1 MAAAVA
7 FVERLRKGQAWV
19 PTIKLVIAYS
29 QVISSIPSVY
39 DVVMPDLFNDWIG
52 WLNFFSFRWAF
63 EVGVPSACVGGGLA
77 ERIAVYGL
85 APLVL
90 MLALPLL
97 AALYEG
103 AMAAHARLTALARER
118 SGRPRRASDGLRGLM
133 LRTVPGML
141 LIAFISLI
149 AVSHR
154 MFSVFD
160 CMSFEADS
168 LSSPPRSSDFVAT
181 DLSVACDDKEVWRGE
196 SSEYA
201 RVKLIA
207 ALLIVVW
214 PVGMPLAFVIVLF
227 SLRHSFRTC
236 RGTRLTRATSFLHR
250 EFEPPFFYWEPIV
263 LGQRL
268 FITGWIQLIPNHL
281 QVIRIFVG
289 TLVTLTYATVL
300 MFLKP
305 YLSLKVDMVS
315 IASQFSLVIVLL
327 CALLLKVGATQPARP
342 ADPLSSAQMCPERM
356 YKPPRRRSASASPA
370 PPRPVCPLW
379 QVYDLTDS
387 AGIAAD
393 VTGFA
398 TKDAMSVFLII
409 ITFSILAV
417 FLVVAAVELISDS
430 RTKTLRLI
438 KTRKPPVLQLGKG
451 QSFHLFLSH
460 TWSTAQ
466 DQVAI
471 IKHMLQA
478 QLPGARIFLDVDDL
492 DDIGALEAYVEESQA
507 VLIFLSRGYLTSRNC
522 LRELDYAIAQRKP
535 LVVVHEADP
544 SKGGLSLEV
553 LRLEFEKY
561 EQQKRGFIV
570 GERYSH
576 EKRGLGTVVAVDKES
591 GTVTIT
597 FDEKGD
603 THGYR
608 PSSQHKLRLLDASS
622 DSDSAIAYLFDQQP
636 IIRWMRT
643 AEFQAI
649 SMRKIAEGMVA
660 AMPQFVE
667 SKGDVS
673 LYIPG
678 ALHRQNMVLPPGVM
692 VYTSRFCPG
701 AAAFAAEMQEYLES
715 DRLSA
720 KDEKPSEAGVSRQE
734 SRSRRASMRGALP
747 AGLTRQDS
755 SKESSKGRRSSMRGA
770 LPAGLSKSL
779 SEMDFSTEDVEA
791 LATPGSALTHM
802 LLYLNQHTFQGD
814 DGDELFDEVRAA
826 QKRGLE
832 ILLVHECDEER
843 HGCAFE
849 TFFEQT
855 PQLLITEG
863 LYNQLAITCHAPPF
877 RQVSLSLAVKA
888 LGGQPKRSAGSQGA
902 RRRSDS
908 STAGAPASL
917 APVQPSEES
926 RVPPTEV
933 EVKFTSV

>member
-1 MAAAVA
+1 M
-7 FVERLRKGQAWV
+7 
-19 PTIKLVIAYS
+19 
-29 QVISSIPSVY
+29 
-39 DVVMPDLFNDWIG
+39 
-52 WLNFFSFRWAF
+52 WL
-63 EVGVPSACVGGGLA
+63 
-77 ERIAVYGL
+77 
-85 APLVL
+85 
-90 MLALPLL
+90 
-97 AALYEG
+97 
-103 AMAAHARLTALARER
+103 
-118 SGRPRRASDGLRGLM
+118 
-133 LRTVPGML
+133 
-141 LIAFISLI
+141 
-149 AVSHR
+149 
-154 MFSVFD
+154 
-160 CMSFEADS
+160 
-168 LSSPPRSSDFVAT
+168 
-181 DLSVACDDKEVWRGE
+181 
-196 SSEYA
+196 
-201 RVKLIA
+201 
-207 ALLIVVW
+207 
-214 PVGMPLAFVIVLF
+214 
-227 SLRHSFRTC
+227 
-236 RGTRLTRATSFLHR
+236 
-250 EFEPPFFYWEPIV
+250 
-263 LGQRL
+263 
-268 FITGWIQLIPNHL
+268 
-281 QVIRIFVG
+281 
-289 TLVTLTYATVL
+289 
-300 MFLKP
+300 
-305 YLSLKVDMVS
+305 
-315 IASQFSLVIVLL
+315 
-327 CALLLKVGATQPARP
+327 
-342 ADPLSSAQMCPERM
+342 
-356 YKPPRRRSASASPA
+356 
-370 PPRPVCPLW
+370 LW
-379 QVYDLTDS
+379 QVDDLTDS

-409 ITFSILAV
+409 VTFSILAV

-597 FDEKGD
+597 FDDKGD

-608 PSSQHKLRLLDASS
+608 PSSQHKLRLLDASG
-622 DSDSAIAYLFDQQP
+622 DSGDSAIAYLFDHQP

-660 AMPQFVE
+660 AMPQFVS

-701 AAAFAAEMQEYLES
+701 AAAFAAEMQDYLES

-720 KDEKPSEAGVSRQE
+720 KDPEKPSEAGVSRQE

-747 AGLTRQDS
+747 AGLTRQ
-755 SKESSKGRRSSMRGA
+755 ESSKGRRASMRGG

-779 SEMDFSTEDVEA
+779 SEMDFSTEDTEA
-791 LATPGSALTHM
+791 LATSGSALTHM

-826 QKRGLE
+826 QRRGLE
-832 ILLVHECDEER
+832 ILLIHECDEER

-877 RQVSLSLAVKA
+877 RQVSLALAVKA
-888 LGGQPKRSAGSQGA
+888 LGGQPKRSAGSQGSSQGA
-902 RRRSDS
+902 RPRLSGS
-908 STAGAPASL
+908 SARGLLRDGLAAAASL

-926 RVPPTEV
+926 RVPPTDSAGSSPSAPSAAAAWRRAGAKAGAVAKLGAGIDRHSSRELLDQLPV
-933 EVKFTSV
+933 HVPTPSPARKLEVKSTSV

>member
-1 MAAAVA
+1 
-7 FVERLRKGQAWV
+7 
-19 PTIKLVIAYS
+19 
-29 QVISSIPSVY
+29 
-39 DVVMPDLFNDWIG
+39 
-52 WLNFFSFRWAF
+52 
-63 EVGVPSACVGGGLA
+63 
-77 ERIAVYGL
+77 
-85 APLVL
+85 
-90 MLALPLL
+90 
-97 AALYEG
+97 
-103 AMAAHARLTALARER
+103 
-118 SGRPRRASDGLRGLM
+118 
-133 LRTVPGML
+133 
-141 LIAFISLI
+141 
-149 AVSHR
+149 
-154 MFSVFD
+154 
-160 CMSFEADS
+160 
-168 LSSPPRSSDFVAT
+168 
-181 DLSVACDDKEVWRGE
+181 
-196 SSEYA
+196 
-201 RVKLIA
+201 
-207 ALLIVVW
+207 
-214 PVGMPLAFVIVLF
+214 
-227 SLRHSFRTC
+227 
-236 RGTRLTRATSFLHR
+236 
-250 EFEPPFFYWEPIV
+250 
-263 LGQRL
+263 
-268 FITGWIQLIPNHL
+268 
-281 QVIRIFVG
+281 
-289 TLVTLTYATVL
+289 
-300 MFLKP
+300 
-305 YLSLKVDMVS
+305 
-315 IASQFSLVIVLL
+315 
-327 CALLLKVGATQPARP
+327 
-342 ADPLSSAQMCPERM
+342 MCL
-356 YKPPRRRSASASPA
+356 
-370 PPRPVCPLW
+370 LW

-409 ITFSILAV
+409 VTFSILAV

-597 FDEKGD
+597 FDDKGD

-608 PSSQHKLRLLDASS
+608 PSSQHKLRLLDASG
-622 DSDSAIAYLFDQQP
+622 DSGDSAIAYLFDHQP

-660 AMPQFVE
+660 AMPQFVH

-692 VYTSRFCPG
+692 VYASRFCPG
-701 AAAFAAEMQEYLES
+701 AAAFAAEMQDYLES

-720 KDEKPSEAGVSRQE
+720 KDPEKPSEAGVSRQE

-747 AGLTRQDS
+747 AGLTGQ
-755 SKESSKGRRSSMRGA
+755 ESSKGRRASMRGG

-779 SEMDFSTEDVEA
+779 SEMDFSTEDTEA

-826 QKRGLE
+826 QRRGLE
-832 ILLVHECDEER
+832 ILLIHECDEER

-877 RQVSLSLAVKA
+877 RQVSLALAVKA
-888 LGGQPKRSAGSQGA
+888 LGGQPKRSAGSQGSSQGA
-902 RRRSDS
+902 RPRLSGS
-908 STAGAPASL
+908 SARGLLRDGLAAAASL
-917 APVQPSEES
+917 APVQPSESGSLRDGLAAVVTEVASLAPVQPSES
-926 RVPPTEV
+926 RVV
-933 EVKFTSV
+933 EVQSTSV

>member
-1 MAAAVA
+1 M
-7 FVERLRKGQAWV
+7 
-19 PTIKLVIAYS
+19 
-29 QVISSIPSVY
+29 
-39 DVVMPDLFNDWIG
+39 
-52 WLNFFSFRWAF
+52 WL
-63 EVGVPSACVGGGLA
+63 
-77 ERIAVYGL
+77 
-85 APLVL
+85 
-90 MLALPLL
+90 
-97 AALYEG
+97 
-103 AMAAHARLTALARER
+103 
-118 SGRPRRASDGLRGLM
+118 
-133 LRTVPGML
+133 
-141 LIAFISLI
+141 
-149 AVSHR
+149 
-154 MFSVFD
+154 
-160 CMSFEADS
+160 
-168 LSSPPRSSDFVAT
+168 
-181 DLSVACDDKEVWRGE
+181 
-196 SSEYA
+196 
-201 RVKLIA
+201 
-207 ALLIVVW
+207 
-214 PVGMPLAFVIVLF
+214 
-227 SLRHSFRTC
+227 
-236 RGTRLTRATSFLHR
+236 
-250 EFEPPFFYWEPIV
+250 
-263 LGQRL
+263 
-268 FITGWIQLIPNHL
+268 
-281 QVIRIFVG
+281 
-289 TLVTLTYATVL
+289 
-300 MFLKP
+300 
-305 YLSLKVDMVS
+305 
-315 IASQFSLVIVLL
+315 
-327 CALLLKVGATQPARP
+327 
-342 ADPLSSAQMCPERM
+342 
-356 YKPPRRRSASASPA
+356 
-370 PPRPVCPLW
+370 LW

-409 ITFSILAV
+409 VTFSILAV

-597 FDEKGD
+597 FDDKGD

-622 DSDSAIAYLFDQQP
+622 NNDSAITYLFDQQP

-701 AAAFAAEMQEYLES
+701 AAAFAAEMQDYLES

-720 KDEKPSEAGVSRQE
+720 KDPEKPSEAGVSRQE

-747 AGLTRQDS
+747 AGLTRQ
-755 SKESSKGRRSSMRGA
+755 ESSKGRRASMRGG

-826 QKRGLE
+826 QRRGLE
-832 ILLVHECDEER
+832 ILLIHECDEER

-902 RRRSDS
+902 RRLTGLPFSG

-926 RVPPTEV
+926 RVPPTVV